1 MKAEKDEASAIDE
14 PGDPDAMKTLQRE
27 AQAWAV
33 RLASGQANEDDA
45 RAFKAWCARSRAH
58 AQAFAQ
64 AREVWRAMAPAGLQL
79 RRQEER
85 AARGRLPM
93 PGRRAWL
100 GGAVTA
106 SVAYLAVSPP
116 LGLWSPVTD
125 WNADYS
131 TATGEQREV
140 HVAGGVVLQLN
151 TRTRVNLRRAAGDGG
166 GGDSVE
172 LVAGEAEFANE
183 AAGGTRFTVTA
194 AGGTVSAQRARF
206 NMRNLDGEV
215 CVTCLSGQVEVARGT
230 QRVRLDAGRQLRWS
244 AAGLGTVAAVDTGPV
259 SAWRRRQLVFDR
271 VPLSQ
276 VVAEVNRY
284 RHGRLVITS
293 AALGRSE
300 VQASFSIDRLD
311 DVAFLVRDV
320 YGAELTQLP
329 GGIVLLGLAST

>member
-1 MKAEKDEASAIDE
+1 M
-14 PGDPDAMKTLQRE
+14 
-27 AQAWAV
+27 
-33 RLASGQANEDDA
+33 
-45 RAFKAWCARSRAH
+45 
-58 AQAFAQ
+58 
-64 AREVWRAMAPAGLQL
+64 
-79 RRQEER
+79 
-85 AARGRLPM
+85 
-93 PGRRAWL
+93 
-100 GGAVTA
+100 
-106 SVAYLAVSPP
+106 
-116 LGLWSPVTD
+116 
-125 WNADYS
+125 
-131 TATGEQREV
+131 
-140 HVAGGVVLQLN
+140 
-151 TRTRVNLRRAAGDGG
+151 
-166 GGDSVE
+166 
-172 LVAGEAEFANE
+172 AGEAEFANE

-329 GGIVLLGLAST
+329 GGIVLLSLAST

>member
-1 MKAEKDEASAIDE
+1 
-14 PGDPDAMKTLQRE
+14 
-27 AQAWAV
+27 
-33 RLASGQANEDDA
+33 
-45 RAFKAWCARSRAH
+45 
-58 AQAFAQ
+58 
-64 AREVWRAMAPAGLQL
+64 MA
-79 RRQEER
+79 
-85 AARGRLPM
+85 
-93 PGRRAWL
+93 
-100 GGAVTA
+100 A

-140 HVAGGVVLQLN
+140 RVANGVVLQLN

-172 LVAGEAEFANE
+172 LVAGEAEFDNE
-183 AAGGTRFTVTA
+183 APAGARFMVTA

-206 NMRNLDGEV
+206 NLRNLDGEV

-230 QRVRLDAGRQLRWS
+230 QRVRLEEGRQLRWS
-244 AAGLGTVAAVDTGPV
+244 AAGLGAVAAVDTGAV

-271 VPLSQ
+271 VPLSE

-284 RHGRLVITS
+284 RHGRLLITN
-293 AALGRSE
+293 AALGRTR

-329 GGIVLLGLAST
+329 GGIVLLGLASA